1 MQGTYLLFSTVKFSF
16 KRSWKLTLWMCACV
30 MRGHTGHKQSMA
42 IARASKKASLIN
54 IFKEVFLIKL
64 RLALYDN
71 YSWTRCCW
79 QTYLLKSLQ
88 NYRWAKSFRY
98 FIEFLALR
106 PLVGN
111 CLHDNYSW
119 TWWKTYLLKFLP
131 NYISGFLANCFLY
144 CKL

>member
-1 MQGTYLLFSTVKFSF
+1 MRDGDSWNIHQISHNLYSLKIIVRLQLLISVLSNYFSTVKFGF

-88 NYRWAKSFRY
+88 NYRWAKY
-98 FIEFLALR
+98 FHYFHNAQ
-106 PLVGN
+106 N
-111 CLHDNYSW
+111 C
-119 TWWKTYLLKFLP
+119 
-131 NYISGFLANCFLY
+131 
-144 CKL
+144 

>member
-1 MQGTYLLFSTVKFSF
+1 MQGTYILFSTVKFGF

-88 NYRWAKSFRY
+88 ITDELNLSIVLLNRLFSSLSSCRASVDLESEIWSNY
-98 FIEFLALR
+98 ALLSTTITHELDAADR
-106 PLVGN
+106 HI
-111 CLHDNYSW
+111 C
-119 TWWKTYLLKFLP
+119 
-131 NYISGFLANCFLY
+131 
-144 CKL
+144 